1 MGIKSLIAFYNK
13 QWRTIQML
21 GDPVILLLLNNL
33 TDKTRAEI
41 DKAKDIKKLQGKGVL
56 SENESQARLLGVPL
70 REYAD
75 RYMKDR
81 VQPVMKRLAKLQ
93 PLDPDRDDR
102 KVSLRA
108 RAEMEVRYQS
118 HVDEIDNLKQDGV
131 KLVICSVHADCSER
145 CAPWQGK
152 VYSLDGTTGTTDDGR
167 KFVPLEIATQRNF
180 TKKGVPNG
188 LMGFN
193 CFDDETEV
201 YTSDGWIKFSD
212 LSGEE
217 QFYTL
222 NTETREPEWQNA
234 VDYYKAD
241 YKGDMIMFESTTTN
255 LCVTPNHNMLCFTQ
269 RNRQL
274 KFKFAKDC
282 TTTTFFLAGH
292 EWNAPDIK
300 AVRLGGKEVNGD
312 LYCKFLAYYLADGSI
327 HSKTSIGIAQENNDE
342 MFAELS
348 ELPFTVWH
356 DKARIIIHDK
366 LLTEEFARFGKC
378 DTKHIPEIV
387 KKMSRRQI
395 KIFLDAFIHTD
406 GYKSTPKELNGYLRK
421 PHLTVFTTSKRM
433 ADDLSELALKAGYR
447 PKIDRREPDGRE
459 LHFGNGI
466 YKSKLTMYTIHL
478 NSRCNITRYDKK
490 TIEYDGKIYCVE
502 VPNHTLLVKR
512 KGRIMWCGNCRHYLI
527 PYKSGFSFPK
537 PNAAEER
544 KEYAI
549 TLRQRQLER
558 NVLTWRTKA
567 IESVDK
573 DEYKKAKQ
581 KAQFWNSV
589 YIKYSHE
596 NGRAYYPSRTKIL

>member
-1 MGIKSLIAFYNK
+1 
-13 QWRTIQML
+13 ML
-21 GDPVILLLLNNL
+21 GNADSLLLLIAL
-33 TDKTRAEI
+33 TDKTRPQRE
-41 DKAKDIKKLQGKGVL
+41 KDRALKKLQARGIL
-56 SENESQARLLGVPL
+56 TDYESKAKIYGVPL
-70 REYAD
+70 QEYAGK
-75 RYMKDR
+75 YIKEK
-81 VQPVMKRLAKLQ
+81 VAPVMKRLAEIQ
-93 PLDPDRDDR
+93 PLDTDRADR
-102 KVSLRA
+102 KISLRA
-108 RAEMEVRYQS
+108 RAELEVRYQS
-118 HVDEIDNLKQDGV
+118 HVDEINDLKASGT
-131 KLVICSVHADCSER
+131 KLVIASTHADCSER
-145 CAPWQGK
+145 CAPWQGR

-167 KFVPLEIATQRNF
+167 KYVPLEVATQRNF

-201 YTSDGWIKFSD
+201 YTSDGWVKFSE

-378 DTKHIPEIV
+378 DTKYIPEIV

-466 YKSKLTMYTIHL
+466 YKSKLTMYIIHL

>member
-1 MGIKSLIAFYNK
+1 
-13 QWRTIQML
+13 ML
-21 GDPVILLLLNNL
+21 GNADSLLLLIAL
-33 TDKTRAEI
+33 TDKTRPQRE
-41 DKAKDIKKLQGKGVL
+41 KDRALKKLQARGIL
-56 SENESQARLLGVPL
+56 TDYESKAKIYGVPL
-70 REYAD
+70 QEYAGK
-75 RYMKDR
+75 YIKEK
-81 VQPVMKRLAKLQ
+81 VAPVMKRLAEIQ
-93 PLDPDRDDR
+93 PLDTDRADR
-102 KVSLRA
+102 KISLRA
-108 RAEMEVRYQS
+108 RAELEVRYQS
-118 HVDEIDNLKQDGV
+118 HVDEIDSLKQDGV

-201 YTSDGWIKFSD
+201 YTSDGWVKFSE

-217 QFYTL
+217 RFYTL
-222 NTETREPEWQNA
+222 NVETREPEWQLA
-234 VDYYKAD
+234 TDYYKAD
-241 YKGDMIMFESTTTN
+241 YNGDMVMFESATTN
-255 LCVTPNHNMLCFTQ
+255 LCVTPNHNMLCFSQ
-269 RNRQL
+269 HNKRLR
-274 KFKFAKDC
+274 FKFAKDC
-282 TTTTFFLAGH
+282 TTSTFFLAGH
-292 EWNAPDIK
+292 EWNAPDVK
-300 AVRLGGKEVNGD
+300 AVSLGGKEVDGD
-312 LYCKFLAYYLADGSI
+312 LYCKILAYYLADGSI